1 MKLLR
6 SVIVFMALIVLI
18 SCNNGNLNIIKK
30 KDLKAIEL
38 KDEFFTPQEG
48 LALTEA
54 RKLIIEELKD
64 NGVKGDVEKVA
75 ITEEITIQE
84 IWENIGTQLYK
95 VNVDYAWIYGV
106 AIIKDNRVL
115 QILNGMPTEGIFI
128 ADIDKDSYYEVY
140 TNIAMGSGI
149 ISNEILG

>member
-1 MKLLR
+1 M
-6 SVIVFMALIVLI
+6 FMALIVLI
-18 SCNNGNLNIIKK
+18 SCNNGNLNIIEK

-48 LALTEA
+48 LTLTEA

-84 IWENIGTQLYK
+84 I
-95 VNVDYAWIYGV
+95 
-106 AIIKDNRVL
+106 
-115 QILNGMPTEGIFI
+115 
-128 ADIDKDSYYEVY
+128 
-140 TNIAMGSGI
+140 
-149 ISNEILG
+149 